1 MAFAM
6 VSVLAVSALCAVIP
20 SDSDAASGYS
30 FTDGTGTEYTF
41 EKAPEHIATVG
52 AGITAT
58 AIQIGA
64 LDKIV
69 VCDKYSK
76 TYDYDVF
83 KDLQKNIADGK
94 VRANGSAYTSGH
106 SDLKAD
112 LVYMADELKKF
123 DKEKDIV
130 ILTGSFST
138 LSALVSDLKDA
149 GFKNVLQWQDIKD
162 YGDLIGFVTN
172 VSIAIN
178 GEKTDYV
185 DQMEN
190 LSKYIDSHLE
200 GVTKR
205 NAVYVTY
212 SSGDYKVGNTGS
224 LANSMILAA
233 GGDSVSID
241 DSKKA
246 TYGDKNT
253 LAKFVTDNP
262 GIVIFMDNSVASDQ
276 SRVNEIGAMSSDQTK
291 VALQPLWNNYSIASM
306 DGVWTMACA
315 MYPDIFSGDVPT
327 VESDE
332 EDNFLLYA
340 CAGIAFVAIIGVVA
354 FIFMRK

>member
-1 MAFAM
+1 M

-20 SDSDAASGYS
+20 SESDAASGYS
-30 FTDGTGTEYTF
+30 FTDGTGTEYSF
-41 EKAPEHIATVG
+41 DKAPEHIATVG

-76 TYDYDVF
+76 TYDYEVF
-83 KDLQKNIADGK
+83 KDLQKNISEGK
-94 VRANGSAYTSGH
+94 VRANGSAYSSGH
-106 SDLKAD
+106 ADLKAD
-112 LVYMADELKKF
+112 LVYMADQDKF

-138 LSALVSDLKDA
+138 LSSLVTALKDA
-149 GFKNVLQWQDIKD
+149 GFKTVLQWQDIKD

-185 DQMEN
+185 DQMDN
-190 LSKYIDSHLE
+190 LSKYISSHLE
-200 GVTKR
+200 GVAKK

-233 GGDSVSID
+233 GGNSVSVD
-241 DSKKA
+241 ASKSA

-276 SRVNEIGAMSSDQTK
+276 SRVNEIGSMSDDQTK

-327 VESDE
+327 VESDD
-332 EDNFLLYA
+332 EDNLILYVG
-340 CAGIAFVAIIGVVA
+340 AGIAFVAIIGVAA